1 MAFSPNDSSKQNSQ
15 KPQKDEEFIKIAQEC
30 LNEIFNPAIAE
41 KMNPLFLKNRTL
53 TISCS
58 NQDVAVEVRENQQ
71 KIVKKMNI
79 KLGTKEVDR
88 IRYLL

>member
-1 MAFSPNDSSKQNSQ
+1 MSFSSTTNSNQ
-15 KPQKDEEFIKIAQEC
+15 EKLKKDEAFIKIAEETIS
-30 LNEIFNPAIAE
+30 EIFTSEIAE

-58 NQDVAVEVRENQQ
+58 NQDIAVQVRENQT
-71 KIVKKMNI
+71 KIIKKINV

>member
-1 MAFSPNDSSKQNSQ
+1 MEQQNQSN
-15 KPQKDEEFIKIAQEC
+15 KPLKDEEFIITVKEVLA
-30 LNEIFNPAIAE
+30 EIFDINIAE

-58 NQDVAVEVRENQQ
+58 NQEIAGHVRENQG
-71 KIVKKMNI
+71 KIVKKINV

>member
-1 MAFSPNDSSKQNSQ
+1 MTFSPINNSEQ
-15 KPQKDEEFIKIAQEC
+15 DNNKPKKDEEFIKIAQGCIE
-30 LNEIFNPAIAE
+30 EIFEAAVAE

-58 NQDVAVEVRENQQ
+58 NQEIAEKVRENQN
-71 KIVKKMNI
+71 KIIKKINV